1 MPACLPTLDGRQRY
15 AVVSWILT
23 RPLAGTAADTPASL
37 RRKAAEF
44 KRLALGARDPETIA
58 ELEDLAWRYLERA
71 QEMESGGHPARQPDR
86 KPLSK

>member
-1 MPACLPTLDGRQRY
+1 LPNFDARRRY
-15 AVVSWILT
+15 AAVSWILS
-23 RPLAGTAADTPASL
+23 RPLAGTPADTPASL

-58 ELEDLAWRYLERA
+58 ELEDLVWRYLERA
-71 QEMESGGHPARQPDR
+71 QEMESGGHTARQPDR